1 MRKLD
6 AAEMVQAVRRVEA
19 PLALAVCGL
28 EPRLRVVAI
37 ISLVIEVRAQ
47 NSPCFS
53 GLIHHVFVVTLDV
66 AISSIGGGI
75 IDHLSIG
82 ACASCCSARPYAGS
96 ARTATILTAY
106 VGPPTPHDRRNVHAI
121 SAFPRQRSGWLQA
134 SNDIGVNRA
143 CDMRFP
149 RGTKGTSRSSF
160 ISDDTARFVASR
172 TR

>member
-1 MRKLD
+1 VPEHGSDLWLRFPGMRKLD

-66 AISSIGGGI
+66 G
-75 IDHLSIG
+75 HLL
-82 ACASCCSARPYAGS
+82 Y
-96 ARTATILTAY
+96 
-106 VGPPTPHDRRNVHAI
+106 RRRHH
-121 SAFPRQRSGWLQA
+121 
-134 SNDIGVNRA
+134 
-143 CDMRFP
+143 
-149 RGTKGTSRSSF
+149 RSSLN
-160 ISDDTARFVASR
+160 RR
-172 TR
+172 LCQLL